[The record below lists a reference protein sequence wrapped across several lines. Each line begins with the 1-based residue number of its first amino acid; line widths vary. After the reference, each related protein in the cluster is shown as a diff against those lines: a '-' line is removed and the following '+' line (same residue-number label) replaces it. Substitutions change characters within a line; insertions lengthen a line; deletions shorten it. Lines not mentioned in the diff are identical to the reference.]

1 MSDKWIGYAE
11 VKGYIENLNNVMKL
25 GTTDN
30 IILWRYAPTYYHK
43 IISCTYLY
51 RILSWKHFQERRS
64 RYYCFRCTVKVY
76 SFHFHFRWYV
86 IHKRISSQ
94 KFQFWRKARKES
106 EFEEVNKSFI
116 LLVVTIEKEK
126 KCEKFDK
133 LRWFVKCLVLERC
146 V

>member
-1 MSDKWIGYAE
+1 M
-11 VKGYIENLNNVMKL
+11 KGYIENLNNVMKL

-30 IILWRYAPTYYHK
+30 INVRSILR
-43 IISCTYLY
+43 IIY
-51 RILSWKHFQERRS
+51 IGHWVGNIFQERRS
-64 RYYCFRCTVKVY
+64 RYYDFRCTVKVY
-76 SFHFHFRWYV
+76 LFHFHFRLYA
-86 IHKRISSQ
+86 IHKRISST

-116 LLVVTIEKEK
+116 LVVVSTEKKK